1 MSADTATRAPRV
13 GAKVELARYT
23 VKGVE
28 RILYS
33 QVIDGLVRVTDH
45 PASGRGRSYLVE
57 PALKCDGHLALQA
70 LVTDYTSTA
79 RRVDEIPMRA
89 TLDPP
94 VQQVELARYALTR
107 GERVLYGQRVNGV
120 VRVTDRPAR
129 GSGRAYL
136 VECGLER
143 DGYGALKALIDDYIR
158 QACKHDEIPMLASHV
173 SDTGRATELEKRRGR
188 VVAPGCL
195 IQASRRRPL

>member
-1 MSADTATRAPRV
+1 MSTNAATRAPRA
-13 GAKVELARYT
+13 GARVELARYT

-45 PASGRGRSYLVE
+45 PACGRGRSYLIE
-57 PALKCDGHLALQA
+57 PALKCDGHQALQA
-70 LVTDYTSTA
+70 LVTDYTRTA
-79 RRVDEIPMRA
+79 VRVNEIPMRA
-89 TLDPP
+89 TLDAR

-107 GERVLYGQRVNGV
+107 GERVLYGQRLNGV
-120 VRVTDRPAR
+120 VRVTDRPAW

-143 DGYGALKALIDDYIR
+143 DGYGALKALIDDYTG
-158 QACKHDEIPMLASHV
+158 QAAKHDEIPMLARPFERH
-173 SDTGRATELEKRRGR
+173 RARG
-188 VVAPGCL
+188 
-195 IQASRRRPL
+195 